1 MMTSLT
7 NRVPTNDP
15 TNIVAGV
22 FAVSLCLTNALVWAL
37 VAHYT
42 STAVFWMAAAVVCG
56 RLQVW
61 SRGQK

>member
-1 MMTSLT
+1 MITSLT

-15 TNIVAGV
+15 TNILAGA
-22 FAVSLCLTNALVWAL
+22 FAVSLCLVNALVWAL

-42 STAVFWMAAAVVCG
+42 STAVFWMAAAIACCK
-56 RLQVW
+56 LQVW